1 MLKENKGIIIDRYD
15 YDNQGSTFKMPVR
28 SSGSRLESRSDKAQL
43 RQERSGSNICL
54 GSESFLFGGRK
65 NAGIL
70 RKIYQGRETI

>member
-15 YDNQGSTFKMPVR
+15 YDSQASTFKIPVW
-28 SSGSRLESRSDKAQL
+28 SSGSRESRSDKAQL

-70 RKIYQGRETI
+70 TKMYKRRETN